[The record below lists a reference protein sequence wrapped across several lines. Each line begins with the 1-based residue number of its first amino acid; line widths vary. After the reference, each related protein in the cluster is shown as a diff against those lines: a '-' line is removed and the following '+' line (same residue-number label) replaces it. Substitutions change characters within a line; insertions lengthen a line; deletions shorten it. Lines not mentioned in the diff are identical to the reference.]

1 MKQVEI
7 EKIIKK
13 RAERLEKLEKINAI
27 HREIYK
33 LQQMLGEFK

>member
-1 MKQVEI
+1 MKQAEVIEI
-7 EKIIKK
+7 LKK
-13 RAERLEKLEKINAI
+13 RRIRLEKLEKINAI